1 MAIKSAI
8 VPFTGNKSSA
18 IVKPQ
23 QRISSGHAV
32 SSKSA
37 DAGRSMRRSALLLM
51 RKRIQRD
58 KLEKKY
64 FGLLDKQKLKS
75 KARAEENKQEQT
87 SFLSGVGS
95 GVKRG
100 AEKLGGNLFGAIGD
114 LLGFLALNW
123 MADPAN
129 HKLLTGIVKGVG
141 AILKFVDWFVTGS
154 VSNFFDGF
162 YKMLKGDSLL
172 ERVIGFFQMATGA
185 IGIFYALNPL
195 LAIKHSFKLIAG
207 APKNIRI
214 LKIFFKKWASK
225 GFGSGFKFMFPKSA
239 AVLKSISDRLSSVFK
254 IPQAKTWTANV
265 LKKIQSKLT
274 SVFKI
279 PKAKELVAKVM
290 KKISLKVGNILKGQ
304 NLIGHIAKKL
314 IKLAKGGGKQG
325 LGKALKTLAA
335 PFKKVATKIPI
346 IGPLLS
352 IGLNVAFG
360 DPWDKA
366 IVKAFGA
373 GLGQWLGA
381 GIGTLIFPGVGTF
394 LGGFLGGLIGDW
406 LGGRIFDLF
415 AGKKP
420 EKLSAEEKKKAK
432 VMSDERKRLEKLQE
446 EKGWSDEELA
456 AQINLSVGS
465 KMNQWRIQDK
475 KHLKTNSVLSNSISA
490 DDTQIYTHG
499 GGGLKAGGF
508 IRIGNEVLKLLSL
521 ESTGDA
527 TYGDKKFKSRR
538 WKVSRGYGGTPV
550 LAHDAGQGITVGASE
565 DGSGL
570 VATVRDDIAAR
581 LANMENGSKNKVLQN
596 KLNSINNN
604 RDVVLVNK
612 GGDTYANYTTV
623 NGTISNNNSNN
634 SDQKNL

>member
-58 KLEKKY
+58 RLEKKY
-64 FGLLDKQKLKS
+64 FGLLDKQKQKS

-95 GVKRG
+95 GIKRG

-114 LLGFLALNW
+114 LLGFLAMNW

-129 HKLLTGIVKGVG
+129 HKTLTGIVKGVT
-141 AILKFVDWFVTGS
+141 AIIKFVDWFVTGS

-162 YKMLKGDSLL
+162 YKMLKGDSIL
-172 ERVIGFFQMATGA
+172 ERVVGFFQMAIGA
-185 IGIFYALNPL
+185 VGIFYALNPI

-214 LKIFFKKWASK
+214 IKIFFKKWAKK
-225 GFGSGFKFMFPKSA
+225 GFGSGFKFMFPKTA
-239 AVLKSISDRLSSVFK
+239 KVLEKITAKLSSVFK
-254 IPQAKTWTANV
+254 VPQAK
-265 LKKIQSKLT
+265 
-274 SVFKI
+274 
-279 PKAKELVAKVM
+279 ELIAKVM
-290 KKISLKVGNILKGQ
+290 KNISLKTGNILKGK
-304 NLIGHIAKKL
+304 NLIGHIARKL

-325 LGKALKTLAA
+325 LGKALKTLAV

-432 VMSDERKRLEKLQE
+432 VMSEERKRLEKLQE

-465 KMNQWRIQDK
+465 KMNEWRLQDRK
-475 KHLKTNSVLSNSISA
+475 YLLKNSVLYSGIV
-490 DDTQIYTHG
+490 DTQTQIKTLG
-499 GGGLKAGGF
+499 DGGLKEKGF
-508 IRIGNEVLKLLSL
+508 IRIGNEVIRL
-521 ESTGDA
+521 
-527 TYGDKKFKSRR
+527 DKKNGNDDKI
-538 WKVSRGYGGTPV
+538 KVGGKNRKLQNWSVTRGYGGTPQT
-550 LAHDAGQGITVGASE
+550 AHEAGQGIAVGASD

-581 LANMENGSKNKVLQN
+581 LANMENGSKNQVLQN
-596 KLNSINNN
+596 KLNSINTNK
-604 RDVVLVNK
+604 DVVLVNK